1 MANLLGGG
9 AGEEGFVGV
18 ALRAAFHART
28 DRHRKLDEAT
38 RLLVERP
45 RLTDGFAIGFISL
58 AHLGIVLKKLP
69 ISLGKS
75 SHGSTMADLSGVG
88 YDLGHMLIESVLLTG
103 GASRRM
109 GEDKASLRV
118 DGVPVAER
126 LAGEL
131 PEVTVLGRTPVAGAA
146 FLEDAE
152 EYAGPLACLRRFVPR
167 AERVFVLSCDVIL
180 FRSLVVSAFGAVLGD
195 DDAVMPVWEGF
206 DQPLCGLYRASAF
219 EALREHP
226 GLVRVRD
233 WTALLRVKRLDAAEL
248 EALGV
253 SPLWVQSANTP
264 EDFQRLLSARS

>member
-1 MANLLGGG
+1 
-9 AGEEGFVGV
+9 
-18 ALRAAFHART
+18 
-28 DRHRKLDEAT
+28 
-38 RLLVERP
+38 
-45 RLTDGFAIGFISL
+45 
-58 AHLGIVLKKLP
+58 
-69 ISLGKS
+69 
-75 SHGSTMADLSGVG
+75 MADLGGVG

-109 GEDKASLRV
+109 GEEKASMRV
-118 DGVPVAER
+118 DGVPIAER

-131 PEVTVLGRTPVAGAA
+131 PTVTVLGRSPVAGAE

-167 AERVFVLSCDVIL
+167 AERVFVLSCDVVL
-180 FRSLVVSAFGAVLGD
+180 FRSSLVYAFGSVMGD
-195 DDAVMPVWEGF
+195 DDAVLPVWDGF

-226 GLVRVRD
+226 DLARVRD
-233 WTALLRVKRLDAAEL
+233 WTAMLRVKRLDGDAL
-248 EALGV
+248 EAMGI